1 MANLDHIEVGTLNN
15 RDINF
20 LYCIENVGLNNLTFD
35 MDCMI
40 FLLHKSQ
47 SQKTFIVGKRV
58 RDSKASMIS

>member
-15 RDINF
+15 RILISNIVLKLWLKSF
-20 LYCIENVGLNNLTFD
+20 TFD

-47 SQKTFIVGKRV
+47 SQKTFIVGNRV

>member
-15 RDINF
+15 RILISDIVLKLWLKSF
-20 LYCIENVGLNNLTFD
+20 TFD